1 MMIIAVI
8 HCMREVALSF
18 LDTFA
23 EFQKD
28 CIISNLPTGLYF
40 VFQYF
45 SVTLPYTLLTVT
57 LVHNTIY
64 AVPFMM
70 L

>member
-1 MMIIAVI
+1 MITVI
-8 HCMREVALSF
+8 HCMHDVALPF

-28 CIISNLPTGLYF
+28 CIISSMPKGLYF

-45 SVTLPYTLLTVT
+45 SVTSI
-57 LVHNTIY
+57 VHLADSDT
-64 AVPFMM
+64 F
-70 L
+70 LQSL